1 MRPAWGRLA
10 GQALCAGDELET
22 ESLLHQL
29 SNAEVYVGLSTAEGD
44 SLTICNA
51 NQPHNTSNGIVR
63 NRTENSVI
71 KITHDFFSFLGNSI
85 VVFHNLDSTII
96 CSDLQGGSE
105 HYFVIFSLVVS
116 ICIIGI
122 FGVCSL
128 VFFPFFSYYIL
139 IKWFGKYKP
148 T

>member
-29 SNAEVYVGLSTAEGD
+29 SNAAIYVGLSTAEGD

-63 NRTENSVI
+63 NGTENSVI
-71 KITHDFFSFLGNSI
+71 KITHNCFSFLGKSI
-85 VVFHNLDSTII
+85 VFNSCHNFIFSLFSFPLWETYGDAIASFDESYSTII
-96 CSDLQGGSE
+96 A
-105 HYFVIFSLVVS
+105 
-116 ICIIGI
+116 
-122 FGVCSL
+122 
-128 VFFPFFSYYIL
+128 
-139 IKWFGKYKP
+139 
-148 T
+148 